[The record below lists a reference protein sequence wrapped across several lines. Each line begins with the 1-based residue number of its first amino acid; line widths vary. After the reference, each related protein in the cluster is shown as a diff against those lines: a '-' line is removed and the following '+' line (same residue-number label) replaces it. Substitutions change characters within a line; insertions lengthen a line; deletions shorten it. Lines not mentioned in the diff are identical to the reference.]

1 MPNDFITL
9 NALSKELDSAV
20 SGGKIDKISMP
31 EADEI
36 NIHIRK
42 GGENLI
48 LALSANAQNPR
59 IHLTTVR
66 KTNPLT
72 APAFCMR
79 LRKCL
84 AGGVINGVSM
94 LGNDRIFNFSV
105 TARNELRDEVTY
117 SVIAET
123 MGRYSNILL
132 VDSDGIIKDTLKQAS
147 FDTATKR
154 CLLPSVK
161 YELPPRNKIPCTDL
175 NAVKQALLNYSGS
188 DLTGFIMSAISGFSV
203 ATAKELLYVAGAENS
218 EVPDEK
224 TVDHIISALA
234 VFLDVNGNKAYSP
247 CCSIVEGTEDD
258 YFVFPYKSSPLSF
271 TPAPTLSAA
280 IERCIGKKDEKYRRN
295 EHTKHLR
302 KAHAAAVTRLRKRL
316 EKCRARLSEASGL
329 EKNKKYGELITA
341 NMYKIQRGD
350 KSVTVQD
357 YYQPD
362 MPEITIP
369 LDERLTPG
377 QNAQQ
382 YFKRYA
388 KQKRTLEV
396 VNAQIEESETELEYL
411 LSIEPSIETCSTDDE
426 IAEVEA
432 ELIEAGALKPTGR
445 RNKTRT
451 KAAQPYFYEADG
463 FTIAVGKN
471 NIQNDKLTFKL
482 ANGGDLWA
490 HAKDVHGSHVIVFA
504 EGREIPENVIQTA
517 CEIACFY
524 SQAQPGVKTVCDYT
538 FRKNIK
544 RHPSGKPGMVLYT
557 TYNSATVIADEHK
570 ELIQKD

>member
-132 VDSDGIIKDTLKQAS
+132 VDSNGIIKDTLKQAS

-175 NAVKQALLNYSGS
+175 NAVKQAILNYSS
-188 DLTGFIMSAISGFSV
+188 
-203 ATAKELLYVAGAENS
+203 
-218 EVPDEK
+218 
-224 TVDHIISALA
+224 
-234 VFLDVNGNKAYSP
+234 
-247 CCSIVEGTEDD
+247 
-258 YFVFPYKSSPLSF
+258 
-271 TPAPTLSAA
+271 
-280 IERCIGKKDEKYRRN
+280 
-295 EHTKHLR
+295 
-302 KAHAAAVTRLRKRL
+302 
-316 EKCRARLSEASGL
+316 
-329 EKNKKYGELITA
+329 
-341 NMYKIQRGD
+341 
-350 KSVTVQD
+350 
-357 YYQPD
+357 
-362 MPEITIP
+362 
-369 LDERLTPG
+369 
-377 QNAQQ
+377 
-382 YFKRYA
+382 
-388 KQKRTLEV
+388 
-396 VNAQIEESETELEYL
+396 
-411 LSIEPSIETCSTDDE
+411 
-426 IAEVEA
+426 
-432 ELIEAGALKPTGR
+432 
-445 RNKTRT
+445 
-451 KAAQPYFYEADG
+451 
-463 FTIAVGKN
+463 
-471 NIQNDKLTFKL
+471 
-482 ANGGDLWA
+482 
-490 HAKDVHGSHVIVFA
+490 
-504 EGREIPENVIQTA
+504 
-517 CEIACFY
+517 
-524 SQAQPGVKTVCDYT
+524 
-538 FRKNIK
+538 
-544 RHPSGKPGMVLYT
+544 
-557 TYNSATVIADEHK
+557 
-570 ELIQKD
+570 

>member
-1 MPNDFITL
+1 
-9 NALSKELDSAV
+9 
-20 SGGKIDKISMP
+20 
-31 EADEI
+31 
-36 NIHIRK
+36 
-42 GGENLI
+42 
-48 LALSANAQNPR
+48 
-59 IHLTTVR
+59 
-66 KTNPLT
+66 
-72 APAFCMR
+72 
-79 LRKCL
+79 
-84 AGGVINGVSM
+84 
-94 LGNDRIFNFSV
+94 
-105 TARNELRDEVTY
+105 
-117 SVIAET
+117 
-123 MGRYSNILL
+123 
-132 VDSDGIIKDTLKQAS
+132 
-147 FDTATKR
+147 
-154 CLLPSVK
+154 
-161 YELPPRNKIPCTDL
+161 
-175 NAVKQALLNYSGS
+175 
-188 DLTGFIMSAISGFSV
+188 
-203 ATAKELLYVAGAENS
+203 
-218 EVPDEK
+218 
-224 TVDHIISALA
+224 
-234 VFLDVNGNKAYSP
+234 
-247 CCSIVEGTEDD
+247 
-258 YFVFPYKSSPLSF
+258 
-271 TPAPTLSAA
+271 
-280 IERCIGKKDEKYRRN
+280 
-295 EHTKHLR
+295 
-302 KAHAAAVTRLRKRL
+302 
-316 EKCRARLSEASGL
+316 
-329 EKNKKYGELITA
+329 
-341 NMYKIQRGD
+341 MYKIQRGD

-382 YFKRYA
+382 YFKKYA

-396 VNAQIEESETELEYL
+396 VNAQIEESETDLEYL